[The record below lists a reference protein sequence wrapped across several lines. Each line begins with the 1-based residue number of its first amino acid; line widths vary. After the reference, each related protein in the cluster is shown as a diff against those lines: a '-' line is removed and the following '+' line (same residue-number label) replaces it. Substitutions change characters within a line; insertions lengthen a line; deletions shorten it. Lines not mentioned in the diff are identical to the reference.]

1 MSVCED
7 NFIVSK
13 VLKYFSDKA
22 VHLVRQ
28 LWTSETSVLP
38 QTVHLFPW
46 NNLQLFQQRLLL
58 SAALLLGRKRT
69 GSSLRLPARSYQDF
83 ADSSED
89 HPSSWHHRRCKSMH
103 WVLHLL
109 HLHGKK
115 SHMPLMEHKPLQPN
129 TRARWGESQ
138 ANELDGS
145 DSCTPWRSLH
155 SGLAGGKVGAASILQ
170 GGCQATSLLSINP
183 GEREA
188 VENTLPIANVVMG
201 HWGHIYASLVIHKN
215 FVFVTSAFLSVTS
228 SNKYALPPVIWHYT
242 CFGWLPFPNINS
254 NSLWTQHWYL
264 VRSDQ
269 LLLKNN
275 FSYKENR
282 CF

>member
-115 SHMPLMEHKPLQPN
+115 SHMPLMEHKPLQSN

-138 ANELDGS
+138 ANELDQIPARREGHSIQGLLEGRWEQRRSSREGAKLPVSCRLILGS
-145 DSCTPWRSLH
+145 GRLWRTPCQLQMWWW
-155 SGLAGGKVGAASILQ
+155 GIGG
-170 GGCQATSLLSINP
+170 
-183 GEREA
+183 
-188 VENTLPIANVVMG
+188 
-201 HWGHIYASLVIHKN
+201 IYTH
-215 FVFVTSAFLSVTS
+215 
-228 SNKYALPPVIWHYT
+228 H
-242 CFGWLPFPNINS
+242 
-254 NSLWTQHWYL
+254 
-264 VRSDQ
+264 
-269 LLLKNN
+269 
-275 FSYKENR
+275 
-282 CF
+282 